1 MTKDKDF
8 NEEKYR
14 AYLRDYQ
21 LWTRD
26 TAIYKQQVTYPSLL
40 LASEVGEALNI
51 IQKAMRDD
59 NGVISDEKQ
68 EALAYELGDILWALA
83 RLVDDLGLDFSKIA
97 ERNIAKLEDRKKR
110 NLSLADCSKL
120 LKI

>member
-14 AYLRDYQ
+14 AYLRDYNCGLGYCYIQ
-21 LWTRD
+21 TE
-26 TAIYKQQVTYPSLL
+26 VTYPSLL

-59 NGVISDEKQ
+59 EGVISDEKQ

-83 RLVDDLGLDFSKIA
+83 RLVDDLGLDFL
-97 ERNIAKLEDRKKR
+97 R
-110 NLSLADCSKL
+110 
-120 LKI
+120 

>member
-83 RLVDDLGLDFSKIA
+83 RLVDDLGLDFAKIA

-110 NLSLADCSKL
+110 NVISGSGDKR
-120 LKI
+120 